1 MGGTDDPA
9 ARSKTHEDAGSAR
22 AMEEVHMD
30 DVVRQIMSR
39 RRFLQLTAAS
49 AVVAACSPSAVGSPS
64 TAPGAGSSAGASGG
78 AAPSGGAVSGTINVS
93 YPDEAGLKPKYVE
106 QAAAALKTQFPGADV
121 KIDLQKVGDD
131 DYYTKLLLALDS
143 GTGPDV
149 FHVGGSSIGELAD
162 ASYIEP
168 LDDYVSQW
176 ADWSQYPDSV
186 RSGVTYK
193 QSVWAIPY
201 GLDMRWLY
209 YRKDD
214 LQKAGLAADWQPANV
229 QGILDAATAVKTAN
243 ESNVIPYALYA
254 GPAGSSG
261 TADHAFVPLLWA
273 YGGAL
278 QDANGKWI
286 GDSPATRKVMAYYQ
300 KAYDGLSPKEIL
312 TSTKPWT
319 AMREK
324 LGNGQLAL
332 LFEGGWVYGGWA
344 SANKAA
350 TEQNVGYVLHPTES
364 GGPSF
369 TIGGPGTCWYISSR
383 SANKQGAWEF
393 IKAMNTADIV
403 GKLNAEDPHPVARKD
418 AADVAEFK
426 ASKYNVDA
434 TAALEKAKFVPPDP
448 GYSKVIEAIQ
458 KATARVAAGE
468 LGPDDAAK
476 RYTDDLTQAL
486 GADKVTSQ

>member
-1 MGGTDDPA
+1 
-9 ARSKTHEDAGSAR
+9 
-22 AMEEVHMD
+22 MD
-30 DVVRQIMSR
+30 EVVRQNISR
-39 RRFLQLTAAS
+39 RRFLQLTAAT
-49 AVVAACSPSAVGSPS
+49 AVVAACSPSTTGTGSSAPGGSTPAGGSP
-64 TAPGAGSSAGASGG
+64 AGSSPAGSGG
-78 AAPSGGAVSGTINVS
+78 APASGGAVSGTINVS

-106 QAAAALKTQFPGADV
+106 QAAAAVKKDFSGADV

-131 DYYTKLLLALDS
+131 DFYTKLLLALDS
-143 GTGPDV
+143 GSGPDV

-186 RSGVTYK
+186 KNGVTYK
-193 QSVWAIPY
+193 GSVWAIPY

-214 LQKAGLAADWQPANV
+214 LTKAGLAADWQPANV
-229 QGILDAATAVKTAN
+229 QGILDAATAVKSAN
-243 ESNVIPYALYA
+243 EPNVLPYALYA

-273 YGGAL
+273 YGGEL
-278 QDANGKWI
+278 QDKDGKWI

-324 LGNGQLAL
+324 LGNGGLAL

-344 SANKAA
+344 TKDKAA

-393 IKAMNTADIV
+393 IKAMNSAEIV

-426 ASKYNVDA
+426 SDPYLVASTEALAKA
-434 TAALEKAKFVPPDP
+434 RFTAPDP

-468 LGPDDAAK
+468 LGPDDGAK

-486 GADKVTSQ
+486 GADKVTSL

>member
-1 MGGTDDPA
+1 
-9 ARSKTHEDAGSAR
+9 
-22 AMEEVHMD
+22 MD
-30 DVVRQIMSR
+30 EILRQNITR
-39 RRFLQLTAAS
+39 RRFLQLS
-49 AVVAACSPSAVGSPS
+49 AVTAIAAACNPAATSSPSSAPAGGSP
-64 TAPGAGSSAGASGG
+64 APGSSGGGGSAGSGG
-78 AAPSGGAVSGTINVS
+78 VTGTINVS

-106 QAAAALKTQFPGADV
+106 QAAAAVKSQFPGADV
-121 KIDLQKVGDD
+121 KIDLQKIGDD

-149 FHVGGSSIGELAD
+149 FHIGGSQIGELSE

-168 LDDYVSQW
+168 LDNYVSQW

-193 QSVWAIPY
+193 GSVWAIPY

-214 LQKAGLAADWQPANV
+214 LQKAGLPADWQPANV
-229 QGILDAATAVKTAN
+229 QGILDAATAVKNAN
-243 ESNVIPYALYA
+243 EANVLPYALYA

-273 YGGAL
+273 YGGEL
-278 QDANGKWI
+278 QDASGKWI
-286 GDSPATRKVMAYYQ
+286 GDSPATRKVLAYYQ
-300 KAYDGLSPKEIL
+300 KAYNGLSPKEIL
-312 TSTKPWT
+312 TETKPWT

-344 SANKAA
+344 SADKAG
-350 TEQNVGYVLHPTES
+350 TEQNVGYLLHPTES

-369 TIGGPGTCWYISSR
+369 TIGGPGTCWFISSR

-393 IKAMNTADIV
+393 IKAMNSAEIV
-403 GKLNAEDPHPVARKD
+403 GKLNAEDPHPVARRD
-418 AADVAEFK
+418 AANVPEFK
-426 ASKYNVDA
+426 ANKYNLDA

-448 GYSKVIEAIQ
+448 GYSKVISAIQ
-458 KATARVAAGE
+458 KVTASVAAGE
-468 LGPDDAAK
+468 LSPEDAAK
-476 RYTDDLTQAL
+476 RYTDDLSQAL
-486 GADKVTSQ
+486 GADKVTSL

>member
-1 MGGTDDPA
+1 
-9 ARSKTHEDAGSAR
+9 
-22 AMEEVHMD
+22 MD
-30 DVVRQIMSR
+30 EVVRQIITR
-39 RRFLQLTAAS
+39 RRFLQLAAAS
-49 AVVAACSPSAVGSPS
+49 AVVAACSPSAVGTGSA
-64 TAPGAGSSAGASGG
+64 APGGSTSAGGSAPAGGSGVPPSSGG
-78 AAPSGGAVSGTINVS
+78 GVTGTINVS

-106 QAAAALKTQFPGADV
+106 QAAAAVKAQFSGADV
-121 KIDLQKVGDD
+121 KIDLQKIGDD
-131 DYYTKLLLALDS
+131 DFYTKLLLALDS
-143 GTGPDV
+143 GSGPDV

-186 RSGVTYK
+186 KSGVTYK
-193 QSVWAIPY
+193 GSVWAIPY

-229 QGILDAATAVKTAN
+229 QGILDAATAVKNAN
-243 ESNVIPYALYA
+243 EANVLPYALYA

-273 YGGAL
+273 YGGEL
-278 QDANGKWI
+278 QDSSGKWI
-286 GDSPATRKVMAYYQ
+286 GDSPATKKVMAYYQ

-344 SANKAA
+344 SADKAA
-350 TEQNVGYVLHPTES
+350 TEKNVGYILHPTET

-393 IKAMNTADIV
+393 IKAFNTADIV

-434 TAALEKAKFVPPDP
+434 TAALAKAKFVPPDP
-448 GYSKVIEAIQ
+448 GYAKVIEAIQ

-486 GADKVTSQ
+486 GADKVVSQ

>member
-1 MGGTDDPA
+1 
-9 ARSKTHEDAGSAR
+9 
-22 AMEEVHMD
+22 MEEVHMD
-30 DVVRQIMSR
+30 ELIRQAISR
-39 RRFLQLTAAS
+39 RHFLQFAAAS
-49 AVVAACSPSAVGSPS
+49 AVVVACSPSGTGTTASPPTGSTP
-64 TAPGAGSSAGASGG
+64 AGGSGG
-78 AAPSGGAVSGTINVS
+78 APSGGTVTGTINVS

-106 QAAAALKTQFPGADV
+106 QAAAAVKSQFSGADV
-121 KIDLQKVGDD
+121 KIDLQKIGDD
-131 DYYTKLLLALDS
+131 DYYTKLLLRLDS
-143 GTGPDV
+143 NDVPDV
-149 FHVGGSSIGELAD
+149 FHVGGSLIGELAD
-162 ASYIEP
+162 AGYIEP

-176 ADWSQYPDSV
+176 ADWSQYPDAV

-193 QSVWAIPY
+193 GSVWAIPY

-214 LQKAGLAADWQPANV
+214 LQKAGLTADWQPANV
-229 QGILDAATAVKTAN
+229 QGILDAATAVKNAK
-243 ESNVIPYALYA
+243 EPNVLPYALYA

-273 YGGAL
+273 YGGEL
-278 QDANGKWI
+278 QDQSGKWI
-286 GDSPATRKVMAYYQ
+286 GDSPATKKVMAYYQ

-344 SANKAA
+344 TADKAG
-350 TEQNVGYVLHPTES
+350 TEQHVGYNLHPTES

-369 TIGGPGTCWYISSR
+369 TIGGPGTCWYISAKSP
-383 SANKQGAWEF
+383 NKPGAWEF
-393 IKAMNTADIV
+393 IKAFNTADIV
-403 GKLNAEDPHPVARKD
+403 GKLNAEDPHPVARAD

-426 ASKYNVDA
+426 SSPYLVAS
-434 TAALEKAKFVPPDP
+434 TAALAKAKFVPPDP
-448 GYSKVIEAIQ
+448 SYSKVIEAIQ
-458 KATARVAAGE
+458 KSTARVAAGE

-486 GADKVTSQ
+486 GADKVTSL

>member
-1 MGGTDDPA
+1 
-9 ARSKTHEDAGSAR
+9 
-22 AMEEVHMD
+22 MD
-30 DVVRQIMSR
+30 EVVRQLITR
-39 RRFLQLTAAS
+39 RRFLQLGAVAAV
-49 AVVAACSPSAVGSPS
+49 AAACSPSGTPSCSAAAPS
-64 TAPGAGSSAGASGG
+64 TAAGSAGPGGSTAAGGSGAPAGSG
-78 AAPSGGAVSGTINVS
+78 AAITGTINVS

-106 QAAAALKTQFPGADV
+106 QAAAALKAQYSGVDV

-149 FHVGGSSIGELAD
+149 FHVGGSSIGELAE

-168 LDDYVSQW
+168 LDSYVSQW

-186 RSGVTYK
+186 KSGVTYK
-193 QSVWAIPY
+193 GSIWAIPY

-209 YRKDD
+209 FRKDD
-214 LQKAGLAADWQPANV
+214 LQKAGLPADWQPANV
-229 QGILDAATAVKTAN
+229 QGILDAATAVKNAN
-243 ESNVIPYALYA
+243 EANVLPYALYA

-273 YGGAL
+273 YGGEL
-278 QDANGKWI
+278 QDSSGKWI

-300 KAYDGLSPKEIL
+300 KAYNGLSPKEIL

-344 SANKAA
+344 SKDKAG

-369 TIGGPGTCWYISSR
+369 TIGGPGTCWYISAK

-393 IKAMNTADIV
+393 IKAMNSAEIV

-418 AADVAEFK
+418 AADIPEYK
-426 ASKYNVDA
+426 ASKYNLDA
-434 TAALEKAKFVPPDP
+434 TAALAKAKFVPPDP
-448 GYSKVIEAIQ
+448 AYPKVIEAIQ
-458 KATARVAAGE
+458 KATASIAAGE
-468 LGPDDAAK
+468 VGPDDAAK
-476 RYTDDLTQAL
+476 QYMTDLTQAL
-486 GADKVTSQ
+486 GADKVTSQS

>member
-1 MGGTDDPA
+1 
-9 ARSKTHEDAGSAR
+9 
-22 AMEEVHMD
+22 MD
-30 DVVRQIMSR
+30 DVTRQIITR
-39 RRFLQLTAAS
+39 RRFLQLTAVS
-49 AVVAACSPSAVGSPS
+49 AVAVACGPSAVGSSSPS
-64 TAPGAGSSAGASGG
+64 SGG
-78 AAPSGGAVSGTINVS
+78 SAPAGGSPAGGSGGAPSGGAITGTINVS

-106 QAAAALKTQFPGADV
+106 QAAAAVKAQFSGADV

-168 LDDYVSQW
+168 LDSYVGQW

-193 QSVWAIPY
+193 SSVWAIPY

-214 LQKAGLAADWQPANV
+214 LQKAGLPADWQPANV
-229 QGILDAATAVKTAN
+229 QGILDAATAVKNAN
-243 ESNVIPYALYA
+243 EANVLPYALYA

-273 YGGAL
+273 YGGEL
-278 QDANGKWI
+278 QDSSGKWI
-286 GDSPATRKVMAYYQ
+286 GDSPATKKVMAYYQ
-300 KAYDGLSPKEIL
+300 KAYNGLSPKEIL

-369 TIGGPGTCWYISSR
+369 TIGGPGTCWYISSK

-393 IKAMNTADIV
+393 IKAMNTAEIV

-476 RYTDDLTQAL
+476 RYTEDLTQAL

>member
-1 MGGTDDPA
+1 
-9 ARSKTHEDAGSAR
+9 
-22 AMEEVHMD
+22 MD
-30 DVVRQIMSR
+30 EFVRQIISR

-49 AVVAACSPSAVGSPS
+49 AVVAACSPSAVGTASP
-64 TAPGAGSSAGASGG
+64 AGSSSGTGASGG
-78 AAPSGGAVSGTINVS
+78 TGSSGGPATSGAAITGTINVS

-106 QAAAALKTQFPGADV
+106 QAAAAVKSAFPGADV

-131 DYYTKLLLALDS
+131 DFYTKLLLALDS

-149 FHVGGSSIGELAD
+149 FHVGGSSIGELAE

-168 LDDYVSQW
+168 LDDYVKDW

-193 QSVWAIPY
+193 GSVWAIPY

-229 QGILDAATAVKTAN
+229 QGILDAATAVKNAN
-243 ESNVIPYALYA
+243 ESNVLPYALYA

-273 YGGAL
+273 YGGEL
-278 QDANGKWI
+278 QDSSGKWI
-286 GDSPATRKVMAYYQ
+286 GDSPATKKVMAYYQ

-312 TSTKPWT
+312 TATKPWT

-344 SANKAA
+344 TADKAG
-350 TEQNVGYVLHPTES
+350 TEQNVGYVLHPTETS
-364 GGPSF
+364 GPSF

-393 IKAMNTADIV
+393 IKEMNSAEIV

-418 AADVAEFK
+418 AADVAEYK
-426 ASKYNVDA
+426 ASKYNLDA

-468 LGPDDAAK
+468 VGPDDGAK
-476 RYTDDLTQAL
+476 RYADDLAQAL
-486 GADKVTSQ
+486 GADKVTSI

>member
-1 MGGTDDPA
+1 
-9 ARSKTHEDAGSAR
+9 
-22 AMEEVHMD
+22 MD
-30 DVVRQIMSR
+30 DLVRTSITR
-39 RRFLQLTAAS
+39 RRFLQLTAVTA
-49 AVVAACSPSAVGSPS
+49 VAAACNPTAVGSPS
-64 TAPGAGSSAGASGG
+64 APAGGSSPAAGSGG
-78 AAPSGGAVSGTINVS
+78 PAPSGGGSAPSGGGVTGTINVS

-106 QAAAALKTQFPGADV
+106 QAAAAVKAANSGADV

-149 FHVGGSSIGELAD
+149 FHVGGSSIGELAE

-168 LDDYVSQW
+168 LDEYVKNW
-176 ADWSQYPDSV
+176 PDWSQYPDAV
-186 RSGVTYK
+186 KSGVTYK
-193 QSVWAIPY
+193 GSVWAIPY

-209 YRKDD
+209 YRNDV
-214 LQKAGLAADWQPANV
+214 LQKAGLPSDWQPANV
-229 QGILDAATAVKTAN
+229 QGILDAANAVKTAK
-243 ESNVIPYALYA
+243 EPNVLPYALYA

-273 YGGAL
+273 YGGEL
-278 QDANGKWI
+278 QDSSGKWI
-286 GDSPATRKVMAYYQ
+286 GDSPATRKVLAYYQ
-300 KAYDGLSPKEIL
+300 KAYDGLSPQEIL
-312 TSTKPWT
+312 TAVKPWT

-324 LGNGQLAL
+324 LGKGELAL

-344 SANKAA
+344 SNDKAG
-350 TEQNVGYVLHPTES
+350 TEQNVRYVLHPTET

-393 IKAMNTADIV
+393 IKAMNTAEIV

-418 AADVAEFK
+418 AADIPEFK
-426 ASKYNVDA
+426 ASKYNLDA

-458 KATARVAAGE
+458 KVTASVAAGE
-468 LGPDDAAK
+468 LSPDDGAK
-476 RYTDDLTQAL
+476 RYTDDLSQAL
-486 GADKVTSQ
+486 GADKVTSQS

>member
-1 MGGTDDPA
+1 
-9 ARSKTHEDAGSAR
+9 
-22 AMEEVHMD
+22 MD
-30 DVVRQIMSR
+30 DVVRTIITR
-39 RRFLQLTAAS
+39 RRFLQLTAVTA
-49 AVVAACSPSAVGSPS
+49 VAAACNPSAVGSPS
-64 TAPGAGSSAGASGG
+64 ASAGGASPAAGG
-78 AAPSGGAVSGTINVS
+78 SGPAPSGGGVTGTINVS

-106 QAAAALKTQFPGADV
+106 QAAAAVKAANAGADV

-149 FHVGGSSIGELAD
+149 FHVGGSSIGELAE

-168 LDDYVSQW
+168 LDDYVKDW
-176 ADWSQYPDSV
+176 PDWSQYPDAV
-186 RSGVTYK
+186 KSGVTYK
-193 QSVWAIPY
+193 GSVWAIPY

-209 YRKDD
+209 YRNDV
-214 LQKAGLAADWQPANV
+214 LQKAGLPADWQPANV
-229 QGILDAATAVKTAN
+229 QGILDAATAVKNAN
-243 ESNVIPYALYA
+243 EPNVLPYALYA

-273 YGGAL
+273 FGGEL
-278 QDANGKWI
+278 QDSSGKWI
-286 GDSPATRKVMAYYQ
+286 GDSPATRKVLAYYQ
-300 KAYDGLSPKEIL
+300 KAYNGLSPQEIL
-312 TSTKPWT
+312 TAVKPWT

-324 LGNGQLAL
+324 LGKGQLAL

-344 SANKAA
+344 SSDKAG
-350 TEQNVGYVLHPTES
+350 TEQNVRYVLHPTET

-393 IKAMNTADIV
+393 IKAMNTAEIV

-418 AADVAEFK
+418 AADIPEFK
-426 ASKYNVDA
+426 ASKYNLDA

-448 GYSKVIEAIQ
+448 GYSKVIQAIQ
-458 KATARVAAGE
+458 KVTASVAAGE
-468 LGPDDAAK
+468 LSPDDAAK
-476 RYTDDLTQAL
+476 RYTDDLSQAL
-486 GADKVTSQ
+486 GADKVTSQS

>member
-1 MGGTDDPA
+1 
-9 ARSKTHEDAGSAR
+9 
-22 AMEEVHMD
+22 MD
-30 DVVRQIMSR
+30 EVVRQIITR
-39 RRFLQLTAAS
+39 RRFLQLSAAT
-49 AVVAACSPSAVGSPS
+49 AVVAACNP
-64 TAPGAGSSAGASGG
+64 TAIGTSGPTAGASGP
-78 AAPSGGAVSGTINVS
+78 AAGGSSGPGQSGGGITGTINVS

-106 QAAAALKTQFPGADV
+106 QAAAAVKAQFSGADV

-143 GTGPDV
+143 GNGPDV

-176 ADWSQYPDSV
+176 SDWSQYPDAV
-186 RSGVTYK
+186 KSGVTYK
-193 QSVWAIPY
+193 GSVWAIPY

-214 LQKAGLAADWQPANV
+214 LQKAGLAPDWQPANV
-229 QGILDAATAVKTAN
+229 QGILDAATAVKNAN
-243 ESNVIPYALYA
+243 EPNVLPYALYA

-273 YGGAL
+273 YGGEL
-278 QDANGKWI
+278 QDASGKWI

-324 LGNGQLAL
+324 LGNGGLAL
-332 LFEGGWVYGGWA
+332 LFEGGWVYGGWT
-344 SANKAA
+344 SKDKAA
-350 TEQNVGYVLHPTES
+350 TEQNIGYVLHPTES

-369 TIGGPGTCWYISSR
+369 TIGGPGTCWYVSSR
-383 SANKQGAWEF
+383 SPNKQGAWEF
-393 IKAMNTADIV
+393 IKAMNSAEIV

-426 ASKYNVDA
+426 ASKYNLDA

-458 KATARVAAGE
+458 KATARVAVGE

-476 RYTDDLTQAL
+476 RYADDLAQAL
-486 GADKVTSQ
+486 GADKVTSL

>member
-1 MGGTDDPA
+1 
-9 ARSKTHEDAGSAR
+9 
-22 AMEEVHMD
+22 MD
-30 DVVRQIMSR
+30 EVVRQIITR
-39 RRFLQLTAAS
+39 RRFLQLSAAT
-49 AVVAACSPSAVGSPS
+49 AVVAACNP
-64 TAPGAGSSAGASGG
+64 TAIGTSGPTAGASGP
-78 AAPSGGAVSGTINVS
+78 AAGGSSGPGQSGGGITGTINVS

-106 QAAAALKTQFPGADV
+106 QAAAAVKAQFSGADV

-143 GTGPDV
+143 GNGPDV

-176 ADWSQYPDSV
+176 SDWSQYPDAV
-186 RSGVTYK
+186 KSGVTYK
-193 QSVWAIPY
+193 GSVWAIPY

-214 LQKAGLAADWQPANV
+214 LQKAGLPPDWQPANV
-229 QGILDAATAVKTAN
+229 QGILDAATAVKNAN
-243 ESNVIPYALYA
+243 EPNVLPYALYA

-273 YGGAL
+273 YGGEL
-278 QDANGKWI
+278 QDASGKWI

-324 LGNGQLAL
+324 LGNGGLAL
-332 LFEGGWVYGGWA
+332 LFEGGWVYGGWT
-344 SANKAA
+344 SKDKAA
-350 TEQNVGYVLHPTES
+350 TEQNIGYVLHPTES

-369 TIGGPGTCWYISSR
+369 TIGGPGTCWYVSSR
-383 SANKQGAWEF
+383 SPNKQGAWEF
-393 IKAMNTADIV
+393 IKAMNSAEIV

-426 ASKYNVDA
+426 ASKYNLDA

-458 KATARVAAGE
+458 KATARVAVGE

-476 RYTDDLTQAL
+476 RYADDLAQAL
-486 GADKVTSQ
+486 GADKVTSL

>member
-1 MGGTDDPA
+1 
-9 ARSKTHEDAGSAR
+9 
-22 AMEEVHMD
+22 MD
-30 DVVRQIMSR
+30 EVVRQIITR
-39 RRFLQLTAAS
+39 RRFLQLATAS
-49 AVVAACSPSAVGSPS
+49 AVVAACSPSSVGTGSAAPGGSTAAGGSP
-64 TAPGAGSSAGASGG
+64 AGGSSVPPASGG
-78 AAPSGGAVSGTINVS
+78 GVTGTINVS

-106 QAAAALKTQFPGADV
+106 QAAAAVKSQFSGADV
-121 KIDLQKVGDD
+121 KIDLQKIGDD
-131 DYYTKLLLALDS
+131 DFYTKLLLALDS
-143 GTGPDV
+143 GSGPDV

-176 ADWSQYPDSV
+176 PDWSQYPDSV
-186 RSGVTYK
+186 KSGVTYK
-193 QSVWAIPY
+193 GSVWAIPY

-229 QGILDAATAVKTAN
+229 QGILDAATAVKNAKEAN
-243 ESNVIPYALYA
+243 VLPYALYA

-273 YGGAL
+273 YGGEL
-278 QDANGKWI
+278 QDASGKWI
-286 GDSPATRKVMAYYQ
+286 GDSPATKKVMAYYQ

-344 SANKAA
+344 SADKAA
-350 TEQNVGYVLHPTES
+350 TEKNVGYVLHPTET

-393 IKAMNTADIV
+393 IKAFNTADIV

-486 GADKVTSQ
+486 GADKVVSQ